1 MKKPSLIHHLLSD
14 WNIDLSPC
22 LWLEMSQ
29 FEVFLVLSE
38 GNILLFSHCYF
49 SLCFKI
55 WGGKPWLKLEVEM
68 GKVTAW
74 IFINASF
81 HSGNELCVIL
91 MRRKYTLESHDFSK
105 SINL

>member
-1 MKKPSLIHHLLSD
+1 MKSFWCCRKEIFFS
-14 WNIDLSPC
+14 SPTAI
-22 LWLEMSQ
+22 
-29 FEVFLVLSE
+29 FLCALKYGEENRGSK
-38 GNILLFSHCYF
+38 IL
-49 SLCFKI
+49 
-55 WGGKPWLKLEVEM
+55 WLKLEVEM

-105 SINL
+105 SINI